1 MFGIALLFFFLDPFL
16 LVLIA
21 ALLIPYTVL
30 FLNMREPLYNSL
42 KNKKEADNSFFGKI
56 TDEINNVFYIQLNS
70 EFEQSSRSLNK
81 EFQQYLPKV
90 LKANRLSYFFSSTDS
105 VISTLFQSV
114 MFVFGGVQI
123 IRNEM
128 SIGEFLMINSYF
140 SLMLK
145 AVKYFSN
152 IYKSYQDAS
161 SSYGRITEYL
171 QTPTV
176 ENGEIKID
184 KVQKINID
192 NLSYSFESSN
202 TKSKIFSR
210 LSYSIMP
217 GNVYAI
223 VGANGS
229 GKSTLLK
236 ILIGLYE
243 TENAVFVNGYQMRD
257 VDMELIRQN
266 NYAVVPQ
273 KLLVPSGT
281 LQDFLAKTLQ
291 LSTQKVVEVLKN
303 SNHLEDYVE
312 SIISLLDNECKT
324 LSGGELRKVHLW
336 IAANKHSDAL
346 FLDEPS
352 TGLDEKSKKQLI
364 DYIRRNPS
372 KRIIVVMTHDID
384 MIDMADHVLNIQKE
398 ADER

>member
-1 MFGIALLFFFLDPFL
+1 MLFFFLDPFL

>member
-202 TKSKIFSR
+202 TKAKIFSR

-291 LSTQKVVEVLKN
+291 VSTQKVVEVLKN

>member
-171 QTPTV
+171 QTVISQV
-176 ENGEIKID
+176 E
-184 KVQKINID
+184 
-192 NLSYSFESSN
+192 
-202 TKSKIFSR
+202 
-210 LSYSIMP
+210 
-217 GNVYAI
+217 
-223 VGANGS
+223 
-229 GKSTLLK
+229 
-236 ILIGLYE
+236 
-243 TENAVFVNGYQMRD
+243 
-257 VDMELIRQN
+257 
-266 NYAVVPQ
+266 
-273 KLLVPSGT
+273 
-281 LQDFLAKTLQ
+281 
-291 LSTQKVVEVLKN
+291 
-303 SNHLEDYVE
+303 
-312 SIISLLDNECKT
+312 
-324 LSGGELRKVHLW
+324 
-336 IAANKHSDAL
+336 
-346 FLDEPS
+346 
-352 TGLDEKSKKQLI
+352 
-364 DYIRRNPS
+364 
-372 KRIIVVMTHDID
+372 
-384 MIDMADHVLNIQKE
+384 
-398 ADER
+398 